1 MLQRKGGRCG
11 GYYTI
16 NQYSRV
22 MVRKA
27 TVMSVRYHGLYSSNF
42 KPPLNF
48 WWLDF
53 TLTNSETEIAYK
65 AYTINSV
72 L

>member
-1 MLQRKGGRCG
+1 
-11 GYYTI
+11 
-16 NQYSRV
+16 

-27 TVMSVRYHGLYSSNF
+27 TVISLEISRSVLRQL